1 MTEIP
6 ATTTYFHFPGPE
18 NTDRTLELA
27 FNRARQLGIS
37 TVVVASTRGETG
49 RMAAERK
56 LDLDL
61 LVVSHSTGFNAPDT
75 QEMTPENRAAIETT
89 GGRVLTCTHAFG
101 GVGRA
106 VRRKLDTFQL
116 DEIIAHTLYIFGQG
130 LKVVAE
136 MAIMAADAGYL
147 RTDTPAMIVAGT
159 GEGADTAAVVL
170 PTNAQSFFD
179 LKIVEIVCRP
189 APEHPAF
196 PGG

>member
-1 MTEIP
+1 MTEHL
-6 ATTTYFHFPGPE
+6 ANTTIFASSGPE

-27 FNRARQLGIS
+27 VARAQQLGIS
-37 TVVVASTRGETG
+37 TMVVASSSGETG

-56 LDLDL
+56 RDLDL

-75 QEMTPENRAAIETT
+75 QEMAPENRAAIETA
-89 GGRVLTCTHAFG
+89 GGRVLTCQHAFG

-106 VRRKLDTFQL
+106 VRRKLDTYQL
-116 DEIIAHTLYIFGQG
+116 EEIIAYTLRIFGQG

-136 MAIMAADAGYL
+136 MALMAADAGYL
-147 RTDTPAMIVAGT
+147 RTDTPVMIVAGT
-159 GEGADTAAVVL
+159 GKGADTAAVVL

-196 PGG
+196 PTA

>member
-1 MTEIP
+1 MTEHL
-6 ATTTYFHFPGPE
+6 ANTTIFASSGPE

-27 FNRARQLGIS
+27 VARAQQLGIS
-37 TVVVASTRGETG
+37 TMVVASSSGETG

-56 LDLDL
+56 RDLDL

-75 QEMTPENRAAIETT
+75 QEMAPKNRAAIEAA
-89 GGRVLTCTHAFG
+89 GGRVLTCQHAFG

-106 VRRKLDTFQL
+106 VRRKLDTYQL
-116 DEIIAHTLYIFGQG
+116 EEIIAYTLRIFGQG

-136 MAIMAADAGYL
+136 MALMAADAGYL
-147 RTDTPAMIVAGT
+147 RTDTPVMIVAGT
-159 GEGADTAAVVL
+159 GKGADTAAVVL

-196 PGG
+196 PTA